1 MFSLKFNLIE
11 PRSFQPL
18 SLNLQQ
24 GNPDKYDN
32 YIFPCDDVRKI
43 NEQFFGLYLCTSEPK
58 GYDNRFK
65 EKKYCVKQGD
75 KIKISDTVLEVK
87 FHI

>member
-1 MFSLKFNLIE
+1 MSNLF
-11 PRSFQPL
+11 RNNNS
-18 SLNLQQ
+18 
-24 GNPDKYDN
+24 GNNSNNNN
-32 YIFPCDDVRKI
+32 YI